1 MGEKVLRWFAQIGA
15 GVIKPTKYFF
25 RTRYPASDEKGA
37 ESILEEAGA
46 IAAATENVVLTTTRS
61 FTVPVTAGDCYRPAW
76 RNAHG
81 NNWRRFNHQLEHGRA
96 KPVASGLERTICSQ
110 GLCGSKTLTVY
121 QRTVPEGRQLDVQ
134 AGDDYHLVYVIE
146 APQEGIISFNGK
158 SHAAEEGAGVLLAPS
173 KSARFEA
180 SRSKLELL
188 HMVTP
193 SLPPPPT
200 RGLPGGPG
208 YFFNRKTLRPL
219 SDASGGRVRR
229 FCAESTVRLLD
240 GSRLTPTNAIQAGE
254 MRYHEGGS
262 SPYHRHVGTSANP
275 DGASHCYITFK
286 GRGVVQVGDTTQELQ
301 PGTLVHFPPGVPHRL
316 RAHGGPLDYFEIQ
329 AWRNFKTDVL
339 SEEPLGLKWYY
350 DPVTPGAARVEWDQS

>member
-1 MGEKVLRWFAQIGA
+1 MAKM
-15 GVIKPTKYFF
+15 
-25 RTRYPASDEKGA
+25 SDV
-37 ESILEEAGA
+37 SI
-46 IAAATENVVLTTTRS
+46 INWN
-61 FTVPVTAGDCYRPAW
+61 TAD
-76 RNAHG
+76 
-81 NNWRRFNHQLEHGRA
+81 A

-121 QRTVPEGRQLDVQ
+121 QRTVPEDCQFDVQ

-146 APQEGIISFNGK
+146 APKEGIISFNGK
-158 SHAAEEGAGVLLAPS
+158 SHAAEEGAGVLLAPGE
-173 KSARFEA
+173 SARFEA
-180 SRSKLELL
+180 SGSKLELL

-193 SLPPPPT
+193 KPPAAVEE
-200 RGLPGGPG
+200 GLPGRPG

-240 GSRLTPTNAIQAGE
+240 GSRLTPIQAGE

-262 SPYHRHVGTSANP
+262 SPHHRHVGTSANP

-301 PGTLVHFPPGVPHRL
+301 AGTLVYFPPGVPYS
-316 RAHGGPLDYFEIQ
+316 AGPL
-329 AWRNFKTDVL
+329 
-339 SEEPLGLKWYY
+339 
-350 DPVTPGAARVEWDQS
+350 TP